1 MLFARRIDTNSYRT
15 SAFTLTEVLIVVLI
29 LGILAALV
37 VPKFTRA
44 AEQSRITASATNM
57 RFIAEA
63 AKRYRL
69 KHGEWPADVVRGVW
83 PPDFQEYLLE
93 FDLAKTPVGGKWDW
107 DNWEHSPR
115 RGVAVAVSILEIDE
129 TVMAKID
136 AELDNGALDSGSV
149 RLNGDRLQL
158 VLETE

>member
-1 MLFARRIDTNSYRT
+1 MCVARNTGVKDYR
-15 SAFTLTEVLIVVLI
+15 SKGFTLGELLIVVLI

-37 VPKFTRA
+37 VPKLTSA
-44 AEQSRITASATNM
+44 AEQSRITASATSM

-69 KHGEWPADVVRGVW
+69 QHGEWPADVVRGVW
-83 PPDFQEYLLE
+83 PPDFQEYMLE
-93 FDLAKTPVGGKWDW
+93 FDLATTPVGGKWDW
-107 DNWEHSPR
+107 DNWQRAPR
-115 RGVAVAVSILEIDE
+115 NGVTIAVSILEIDE

-136 AELDNGALDSGSV
+136 AELDDGALDAGFV

-158 VLETE
+158 VLETD